1 MTRAYRR
8 ALDDRAALIQTRAEV
23 CADAALAANE
33 PWVRRLGWPP
43 RDPMKQKRWRAAV
56 ATVAAYRDR
65 YQISTA
71 LALGPSPRSDAQRA
85 DRDQAAQSLSQAAAQ
100 SRVGDSP
107 AGQLSLA
114 TGLSTCP
121 AAGRE
126 ALVHRPPSSLAMSIA

>member
-1 MTRAYRR
+1 MTLAYRR

-56 ATVAAYRDR
+56 ATVAAYRAR

-71 LALGPSPRSDAQRA
+71 LALGPSPRSDAPRA
-85 DRDQAAQSLSQAAAQ
+85 DRAQAAHSFSPATAP
-100 SRVGDSP
+100 SRVGASP
-107 AGQLSLA
+107 AGPLSLE
-114 TGLSTCP
+114 TGP
-121 AAGRE
+121 R
-126 ALVHRPPSSLAMSIA
+126 I